1 MKLNVVFL
9 GCTTGYGYSFSAVNT
24 KTEFMVLGLKHNG
37 AYCTV
42 INSVVGINE
51 VHHRTVLDNG
61 VCNVISYPKKGNQ
74 LVSWLKNV
82 EDMKTDLQKLYCRE
96 CANIVILESPDYH
109 IYRLYCHY
117 SHKYG
122 YKIATISHEW
132 SPTVKGIHPLR
143 RPFKNLY
150 IKTFGLYSDAILP
163 ISEYIIDRIKFF
175 RKPYLKVPV
184 LASFDDTP
192 IEKKETSEKYFLYC
206 VYAAYTRVI
215 IPVIEAYMEYLKSA
229 NSNNYK
235 LILVLGGSDSQVGGV
250 VDYLIRHGY
259 EKNVSIR
266 RKVPYD
272 ELMRLY
278 KNAAGLIIPLDPN
291 AEQDYARFS
300 QKIAEYTS
308 SASPIISCKVG
319 EVGLYFKDKE
329 SAILCDYSKKG
340 FVNAFLWITEHPL
353 EAERIGKKGFEVG
366 KSFFNYRIV
375 GKRLSDFL
383 LDL

>member
-1 MKLNVVFL
+1 MNLNVVFL
-9 GCTTGYGYSFSAVNT
+9 DCTSGYGYSFSAVNT
-24 KTEFMVLGLKHNG
+24 KTEFMVLGLKDNG

-61 VCNVISYPKKGNQ
+61 ICNIISYPKKGNQ

-82 EDMKTDLQKLYCRE
+82 DDLKTDLQRLYHRKCT
-96 CANIVILESPDYH
+96 NIIVLESPDYH

-122 YKIATISHEW
+122 YKIVTISHEW
-132 SPTVKGIHPLR
+132 SPTIKSIHPLR

-150 IKTFGLYSDAILP
+150 TRTFGFYSDAILP
-163 ISEYIIDRIKFF
+163 ISEYIIDKIKYF

-184 LASFDDTP
+184 LASFDEVP
-192 IEKKETSEKYFLYC
+192 AEKGLCEDYFLYC

-215 IPVIEAYMEYLKSA
+215 IPIIEAYMEYRDSA
-229 NSNNYK
+229 NGKYK
-235 LILVLGGSDSQVGGV
+235 LILVLGGSDTQVNV
-250 VDYLIRHGY
+250 IIDYLNQHGY

-319 EVGLYFKDKE
+319 EVGHYFKDKE
-329 SAILCDYSKKG
+329 SAILCEYSKKG
-340 FVNAFLWITEHPL
+340 FVNAFSWITEHPL
-353 EAERIGKKGFEVG
+353 EAECIGKKGYEVG
-366 KSFFNYRIV
+366 ENYFNYKIV
-375 GKRLSDFL
+375 GKQLFDFL
-383 LDL
+383 VNL

>member
-9 GCTTGYGYSFSAVNT
+9 DCTSGYGYSFSAVNT
-24 KTEFMVLGLKHNG
+24 KTEFMVLGLKSHG

-51 VHHRTVLDNG
+51 VHHRTVIDNG
-61 VCNVISYPKKGNQ
+61 VCNIISYPKRGNQ
-74 LVSWLKNV
+74 LISWLKNV
-82 EDMKTDLQKLYCRE
+82 DDLKSDLQHLYHRE

-150 IKTFGLYSDAILP
+150 TRTFGFYSDAILP
-163 ISEYIIDRIKFF
+163 ISEYIIERIKHFG
-175 RKPYLKVPV
+175 RPYLKVPV
-184 LASFDDTP
+184 LASFDEIP
-192 IEKKETSEKYFLYC
+192 IEKKDTSEKYFLYC

-215 IPVIEAYMEYLKSA
+215 IPVIEAYMKYLKSA
-229 NSNNYK
+229 NSNYK
-235 LILVLGGSDSQVGGV
+235 LILVLGGSDSQVGVV
-250 VDYLIRHGY
+250 VDYLIRHGF

-291 AEQDYARFS
+291 VEQDYARFS

-319 EVGLYFKDKE
+319 EVGHYFKDKE

-353 EAERIGKKGFEVG
+353 EAERIGKKGYEIG
-366 KSFFNYRIV
+366 ERYFNYKIV
-375 GKRLSDFL
+375 GEQLSDFL
-383 LDL
+383 ADL